1 MSSAKARKQ
10 CLVAYATP
18 SHQYLWKVELDADAT
33 IQQAIDE
40 ARRISNATDVPWAE
54 TDVGIYGEVK
64 ARDEIP
70 RDGDRIELYRPLAHD
85 PKESRRDRVKRL
97 RKR

>member
-1 MSSAKARKQ
+1 MSSHKH

-18 SHQYLWKVELDADAT
+18 TEQFLWTVQVAADAT
-33 IQQAIDE
+33 IQQALDE
-40 ARRISNATDVPWAE
+40 ARRFSERSDVPWDEA
-54 TDVGIYGEVK
+54 DVGVFGELR
-64 ARDEIP
+64 ARTDIP
-70 RDGDRIELYRPLAHD
+70 RDGDRIELYRPLTHD